1 MTELNK
7 AEYIQELITK
17 GLNFCVESGKSII
30 IAILI
35 YIVGKALIMLAN
47 RMLQKMLNRK
57 HIDPTIQTFL
67 KSLVNIL
74 LMVLLIISVV
84 SALGINTTSF
94 AALLASA
101 GVAVGMALS
110 GNLQNLAGGIV
121 VLLFRPFKVG
131 DYIEAQGVGGSV
143 QEIQIFHTILNT
155 PDNKKIYL
163 PNGSLSSGNIVN
175 YSKEPTRRVDFTIC
189 IDYGESID
197 KVREVTGKEP
207 FKGINPDEC
216 VAIGAAIQ
224 GGVLGGD
231 VKDVLLLDVTPLSLG
246 IETAGGVCTR
256 MIERNTTI
264 PTKSSQVFSTAADN
278 QSSVEIHVLQGER
291 EFARD
296 NKTLGIFHLDGIL
309 PARRGVPQIEVTFD
323 IDANGIVNVSAKD
336 LGTNKEQSISITSST
351 NMSKEDI
358 EKAVQDAEKFAE
370 EDKKRKEA
378 VDTRNAADQM
388 VYQVEKILTDE
399 GDKIPE
405 GDKADI
411 QAKLDALKE
420 ALKGEDTELIKSKQE
435 ELTQAFY
442 KISEELYKQA
452 QAAQGGA
459 NPGAGYDPNAG
470 AAPNSDGYYDADFKD
485 VE

>member
-163 PNGSLSSGNIVN
+163 PNGSLSSGNITN
-175 YSKEPTRRVDFTIC
+175 YSKEPTRRVDFTIS

-197 KVREVTGKEP
+197 KVREVLKEIITNDQRVLTTP
-207 FKGINPDEC
+207 EPVIALNALADSSVNIALRVWVKSEDYWDVYWQTNEKIYNEFNRRGINFP
-216 VAIGAAIQ
+216 
-224 GGVLGGD
+224 
-231 VKDVLLLDVTPLSLG
+231 
-246 IETAGGVCTR
+246 
-256 MIERNTTI
+256 
-264 PTKSSQVFSTAADN
+264 F
-278 QSSVEIHVLQGER
+278 
-291 EFARD
+291 
-296 NKTLGIFHLDGIL
+296 
-309 PARRGVPQIEVTFD
+309 PQLTVH
-323 IDANGIVNVSAKD
+323 
-336 LGTNKEQSISITSST
+336 
-351 NMSKEDI
+351 
-358 EKAVQDAEKFAE
+358 
-370 EDKKRKEA
+370 
-378 VDTRNAADQM
+378 NA
-388 VYQVEKILTDE
+388 
-399 GDKIPE
+399 
-405 GDKADI
+405 
-411 QAKLDALKE
+411 
-420 ALKGEDTELIKSKQE
+420 
-435 ELTQAFY
+435 
-442 KISEELYKQA
+442 
-452 QAAQGGA
+452 
-459 NPGAGYDPNAG
+459 
-470 AAPNSDGYYDADFKD
+470 
-485 VE
+485 